1 MAIQQAIE
9 AIKLKREQEFLPKI
23 TKRIQHLEKLEK
35 QIENLDSLM
44 TVIKTQCEAKQGPY
58 YAMLVNDAG
67 MEMRLHQVSTSEV
80 KRLLVETKRELERL
94 KKRFSRKSIS
104 LQVFGMAGSGKST
117 FIQSV
122 TG

>member
-67 MEMRLHQVSTSEV
+67 MEMRLHQVSTIEV
-80 KRLLVETKRELERL
+80 KRLLVD
-94 KKRFSRKSIS
+94 RKS
-104 LQVFGMAGSGKST
+104 V
-117 FIQSV
+117 V
-122 TG
+122 

>member
-44 TVIKTQCEAKQGPY
+44 VVIKTQYETKQDSY
-58 YAMLVNDAG
+58 YAMLVNDVG
-67 MEMRLHQVSTSEV
+67 ME
-80 KRLLVETKRELERL
+80 
-94 KKRFSRKSIS
+94 IY
-104 LQVFGMAGSGKST
+104 
-117 FIQSV
+117 
-122 TG
+122 